1 MISADLSS
9 PVFVPPLSSLP
20 TQRSEKKN
28 RPRESWW
35 RGELQ
40 AFARPFFFRSR
51 AAYFFAP
58 LSMDCKKK
66 VTARC
71 LNSMLPQAD
80 IFVILTSVTE
90 HAFPHGNFLK
100 NVYLDKLSIGGIYHS
115 VSRRFNTLTKILPRL
130 INSDNAVKGSSGN
143 TASVSKSLAW

>member
-1 MISADLSS
+1 MFLPSPPCRPKGAKKKIGRAKAGGEASCRLS
-9 PVFVPPLSSLP
+9 
-20 TQRSEKKN
+20 
-28 RPRESWW
+28 
-35 RGELQ
+35 RGL
-40 AFARPFFFRSR
+40 FFFRSR

-66 VTARC
+66 VTARS

-130 INSDNAVKGSSGN
+130 INSDNAVKSSSGN